1 MKLQCRARNYSFWPP
16 RSSGTPS
23 STSDTRMEPSNTAAA
38 ARDSHARD
46 ICWGRKDRHRHLAR
60 TPREKPTFFSRP
72 DSRIRRRPGMREMQ
86 LPKQQRGHGRRE
98 ALGPA
103 PRRVTGGAPRRLARV
118 FPALPLDGLRVDF
131 GKVRGLF

>member
-1 MKLQCRARNYSFWPP
+1 MW
-16 RSSGTPS
+16 
-23 STSDTRMEPSNTAAA
+23 
-38 ARDSHARD
+38 
-46 ICWGRKDRHRHLAR
+46 
-60 TPREKPTFFSRP
+60 
-72 DSRIRRRPGMREMQ
+72 EMQ